1 MGGSFGANLRRIR
14 DESGLSLA
22 QLAAKINYSKSYL
35 SKIENDLKPPTADIA
50 KRCDSLF
57 GTAGFL
63 SAMVAEGEPPDGE
76 PGEDGADDEVWVMVP
91 GDDGERRFHRFPR
104 REVLTGVGTAAGFA
118 LTGGAS
124 AIVDEPTLAGLRAT
138 FAQYRLL
145 GTTSSPATVLG
156 PVIAHVDTLRAL
168 AAASQPEPVRRQLLL
183 LASRAAEYAGWMSQ
197 EAGDERA
204 ALWWTHRAV
213 AFAEAGGD
221 KHFASYA
228 LIRRAEIAMYRQDPL
243 TTIELATRAQADR
256 AAGPRILGLAARCE
270 AQGHAL
276 VGDPGAYRQALDR
289 AAALLAEEDPAVPV
303 LGSSSVSDEVALAD
317 GWSLYDLGRPAEAAE
332 SLDRQI
338 PGIAEGARRAR
349 ARFSARR
356 VLAHAGNGEID
367 HACELTP
374 AVLADAAR
382 VDSATVRVDLRELAR
397 VLARWHTHP
406 AARELR
412 FALGTAL
419 RVKPGSGA

>member
-63 SAMVAEGEPPDGE
+63 SAMVTAGERPDGDQD
-76 PGEDGADDEVWVMVP
+76 EDVADDEVWVMVA
-91 GDDGERRFHRFPR
+91 GDDGERRFHRLPR
-104 REVLTGVGTAAGFA
+104 REVLTGVGAAAGFA
-118 LTGGAS
+118 LTGGAR
-124 AIVDEPTLAGLRAT
+124 AVVDEPTLAGLRT
-138 FAQYRLL
+138 MFGQYRLL
-145 GTTSSPATVLG
+145 GTTSSPATVLA

-168 AAASQPEPVRRQLLL
+168 AAAGHPESVRRQLLL

-204 ALWWTHRAV
+204 ALWWTHRSV

-221 KHFASYA
+221 EHFASYA

-243 TTIELATRAQADR
+243 TTIELATLAQADR
-256 AAGPRILGLAARCE
+256 AAGARILGLAARCE

-276 VGDPGAYRQALDR
+276 VGDRAAYRRALDR
-289 AAALLAEEDPAVPV
+289 AAALLAEADPAVPV

-317 GWSLYDLGRPAEAAE
+317 GWSLYDLGRPAEAAAA
-332 SLDRQI
+332 LDRQF
-338 PGIAEGARRAR
+338 PGITASARRAR
-349 ARFSARR
+349 ARFGARR

-367 HACELTP
+367 HACELAP
-374 AVLADAAR
+374 AVLADAAQ

-397 VLARWHTHP
+397 VLARWPGHP

-419 RVKPGSGA
+419 RVRPGSGG